1 MNIKKDW
8 RIEFDED
15 QIGALEG
22 DSFRRILSRPKG
34 REDWAAALEDARR
47 LVRPAAVWGFKPVRE
62 IIHEQVVLQDGTR
75 IGNGPVATVVAGASE
90 LILAVCTA
98 GPELAAQVQELKRN
112 GNMMRSLLL
121 DDLGSWAVDSVRQ
134 QLCKLMEDDAGAAG
148 LHVSTSLSPG
158 ESVWDLK
165 DQRVIFSLLDTTP
178 IGVSLSQSLVMSP
191 LKSLSVL
198 MGRGKGKMGHE
209 GGSNCDFC
217 AMKDRCQ
224 FRGKRPHGAEK
235 E

>member
-1 MNIKKDW
+1 MNVKKDW
-8 RIEFDED
+8 HIEFDKD
-15 QIGALEG
+15 QIEALEG

-34 REDWAAALEDARR
+34 REDWAAALEDARN
-47 LVRPAAVWGFKPVRE
+47 LVRPAAVWDFKAVRE
-62 IIHEQVVLQDGTR
+62 IIHEQVVLQDGIR
-75 IGNGPVATVVAGASE
+75 IGNGPVASVVAGASE

-98 GPELAAQVQELKRN
+98 GPELAARVQELKH
-112 GNMMRSLLL
+112 GGSMMRSLLL

-134 QLCKLMEDDAGAAG
+134 QLCKLMEDEAATTG

-165 DQRVIFSLLDTTP
+165 DQRVFFSLLDTAL
-178 IGVSLSQSLVMSP
+178 IGVSLSPSLVMSP

-198 MGRGKGKMGHE
+198 MGRGKEKMGHE

-217 AMKDRCQ
+217 SIKDRCQ
-224 FRGKRPHGAEK
+224 FRGKRPHGADK